1 MKLNAKKCLSKLKQS
16 MTDLSGS
23 CQGDFAVKEM
33 LDEKILKPTVADVTL
48 SCASEDDP
56 ETERCK
62 KTPI

>member
-1 MKLNAKKCLSKLKQS
+1 